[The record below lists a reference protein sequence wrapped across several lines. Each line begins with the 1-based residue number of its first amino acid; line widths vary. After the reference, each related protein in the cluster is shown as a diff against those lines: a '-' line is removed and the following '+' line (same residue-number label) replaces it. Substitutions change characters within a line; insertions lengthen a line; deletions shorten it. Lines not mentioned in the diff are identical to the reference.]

1 VRSLHGTPK
10 PLAASSASNLL
21 DRQHDL
27 RPLRLS
33 SGSSDEGD
41 SSLEECGD
49 DGLEECGDDGLEECG
64 DDGFV
69 LKEREYFAKF
79 EQEQKVNFEVLKR
92 GDTLR

>member
-49 DGLEECGDDGLEECG
+49 DG
-64 DDGFV
+64 FV
-69 LKEREYFAKF
+69 LKEREYFARF
-79 EQEQKVNFEVLKR
+79 EQEQKVNIEV
-92 GDTLR
+92 